1 MSGPH
6 WPRAPDPGP
15 IQGVNRHE
23 QDAEEHSPAEA
34 AWEDQDSE
42 PGPEDE
48 LLELAWQAL
57 DEGDAKR
64 ALAKLQ
70 QLDEDWP
77 ERWIPEAL
85 ARVELGELRRAR
97 AVLEQA
103 EEFEDLGSQPEYL
116 WAKAQ
121 LLLGEWRIGEA
132 RELLERLLEIERGAA
147 PLERLSLVLELE
159 GDFATAE
166 RLLEEAAALDPAF
179 VHAERLAPEEFEAE
193 VEAAVKAL
201 PREFQKGLE
210 NCEVLIDA
218 MPSGWMLDPGD
229 PASTPPD
236 LLGLFVGAPN
246 TEASADENAEL
257 PPRIFLFQRNLE
269 RAAKDRAALREEIRV
284 TLYHE
289 IGHLLGFDEEGV
301 AEMGLE

>member
-1 MSGPH
+1 M
-6 WPRAPDPGP
+6 
-15 IQGVNRHE
+15 NE
-23 QDAEEHSPAEA
+23 QDADEHSPAEA
-34 AWEDQDSE
+34 AWEDQDQE

-48 LLELAWQAL
+48 LLEQAWQAL
-57 DEGDAKR
+57 DAGEAKT
-64 ALAKLQ
+64 ALSKLL

-85 ARVELGELRRAR
+85 ARLELGELRRAR
-97 AVLEQA
+97 SVLAQA

-121 LLLGEWRIGEA
+121 LLLGEWRFAEA
-132 RELLERLLEIERGAA
+132 RELLERLIALERSA
-147 PLERLSLVLELE
+147 PALERLSLVHELE
-159 GDFATAE
+159 GELDSAE
-166 RLLEEAAALDPAF
+166 RLLDEAVALDRSFA
-179 VHAERLAPEEFEAE
+179 HAPRMSAEEFESE
-193 VEAAVKAL
+193 VDAAVQAL
-201 PREFQKGLE
+201 PREFQKALE
-210 NCEVLIDA
+210 SCEVLIDA

-229 PASTPPD
+229 PAATPPD

-246 TEASADENAEL
+246 TEASAEESAEL

-269 RAAKDRAALREEIRV
+269 RGAKDRAALREEIRV

>member
-1 MSGPH
+1 
-6 WPRAPDPGP
+6 
-15 IQGVNRHE
+15 VNE
-23 QDAEEHSPAEA
+23 QDADEHSPAEA
-34 AWEDQDSE
+34 AWEDQDQE

-48 LLELAWQAL
+48 LLEQAWQAL
-57 DEGDAKR
+57 DAGEAKT
-64 ALAKLQ
+64 ALSKLL

-85 ARVELGELRRAR
+85 ARLELGELRRAR
-97 AVLEQA
+97 SVLAQA

-121 LLLGEWRIGEA
+121 LLLGEWRFAEA
-132 RELLERLLEIERGAA
+132 RELLERLLALERSA
-147 PLERLSLVLELE
+147 PALERLSLVHELE
-159 GDFATAE
+159 GELDSAE
-166 RLLEEAAALDPAF
+166 QLLDEAVALDRSFA
-179 VHAERLAPEEFEAE
+179 HAPRMSAEEFESE
-193 VEAAVKAL
+193 VDAAVQAL
-201 PREFQKGLE
+201 PREFQKALE

-229 PASTPPD
+229 PAATPPD

-246 TEASADENAEL
+246 TEASAEESAEL

-269 RAAKDRAALREEIRV
+269 RGAKDRAALREEIRV

>member
-1 MSGPH
+1 VGHYP
-6 WPRAPDPGP
+6 
-15 IQGVNRHE
+15 
-23 QDAEEHSPAEA
+23 QDDHSPAEA

-42 PGPEDE
+42 PGPEAEVLDE
-48 LLELAWQAL
+48 AWAAL
-57 DEGDAKR
+57 DAGDAKR

-85 ARVELGELRRAR
+85 ARLELGELRRAR
-97 AVLEQA
+97 VVLEQA
-103 EEFEDLGSQPEYL
+103 EEFEDLGAQPEYL

-121 LLLGEWRIGEA
+121 LLLGEWRFAEA
-132 RELLERLLEIERGAA
+132 RELLERLLTIERGAA
-147 PLERLSLVLELE
+147 TLERLSLVHDLE
-159 GDFATAE
+159 GDFETAE
-166 RLLEEAAALDPAF
+166 RLLDEAAVLDPQFA
-179 VHAERLAPEEFEAE
+179 HAPRLGQDEFEAE
-193 VEAAVKAL
+193 VESAVKAL
-201 PREFQKGLE
+201 PRDFQKALE

-218 MPSGWMLDPGD
+218 TPSGWMFEAGD
-229 PASTPPD
+229 PASTPPE

-269 RAAKDRAALREEIRV
+269 RAARDRVALREEIRV

-289 IGHLLGFDEEGV
+289 LGHLLGFDEVGV

>member
-1 MSGPH
+1 
-6 WPRAPDPGP
+6 
-15 IQGVNRHE
+15 VNQNE
-23 QDAEEHSPAEA
+23 EGADEHSPAEA
-34 AWEDQDSE
+34 AWEDQDQE

-48 LLELAWQAL
+48 VLDEAWAAL
-57 DEGDAKR
+57 DAGDAKG

-97 AVLEQA
+97 VVLEQA
-103 EEFEDLGSQPEYL
+103 EEFEDLGAQPDYL

-121 LLLGEWRIGEA
+121 LLLGEWRFAEA
-132 RELLERLLEIERGAA
+132 RELLERLLASERSAA
-147 PLERLSLVLELE
+147 ALERLSLVHEME
-159 GDFATAE
+159 GDFATSE
-166 RLLEEAAALDPAF
+166 GLLDEAAALDPQF
-179 VHAERLAPEEFEAE
+179 RHAPRLSPEEFEAE
-193 VEAAVKAL
+193 VEAAVQAL

-210 NCEVLIDA
+210 SCEVLIDA
-218 MPSGWMLDPGD
+218 MPSGWMLEPGD
-229 PASTPPD
+229 PAATPPE

-269 RAAKDRAALREEIRV
+269 RAARDRAALREEIRV

-289 IGHLLGFDEEGV
+289 IGHLLGFDEDGV

>member
-1 MSGPH
+1 VPNY
-6 WPRAPDPGP
+6 P
-15 IQGVNRHE
+15 
-23 QDAEEHSPAEA
+23 QDDHSPAEA

-42 PGPEDE
+42 PGPEAEVLDE
-48 LLELAWQAL
+48 AWQAL
-57 DEGDAKR
+57 DAGDAKR

-85 ARVELGELRRAR
+85 ARLDLGELRRAR
-97 AVLEQA
+97 VVLEQA
-103 EEFEDLGSQPEYL
+103 EEFEDLGAQPEYL

-121 LLLGEWRIGEA
+121 LLLGEWSFAEA
-132 RELLERLLEIERGAA
+132 RELLERLLTIERGAA
-147 PLERLSLVLELE
+147 TLERLSLVHDLE
-159 GDFATAE
+159 GDFETAE
-166 RLLEEAAALDPAF
+166 RLLDEAAALDPQFA
-179 VHAERLAPEEFEAE
+179 HAPRLGQEEFEAE
-193 VEAAVKAL
+193 VESAVKAL
-201 PREFQKGLE
+201 PRDFQKALE

-218 MPSGWMLDPGD
+218 MPSGWMFEAGD
-229 PASTPPD
+229 PASTPPE

-269 RAAKDRAALREEIRV
+269 RAARDRVALREEIRV

-289 IGHLLGFDEEGV
+289 LGHLLGFDEVGV

>member
-1 MSGPH
+1 MDH
-6 WPRAPDPGP
+6 YQHD
-15 IQGVNRHE
+15 
-23 QDAEEHSPAEA
+23 EHSPAEA

-42 PGPEDE
+42 PGPEDAVLDE
-48 LLELAWQAL
+48 AWQAL

-103 EEFEDLGSQPEYL
+103 EEFEDLGAQPDYL

-121 LLLGEWRIGEA
+121 LLLGEWRFDEA
-132 RELLERLLEIERGAA
+132 RELLGKLLTIERTA
-147 PLERLSLVLELE
+147 PVLERLSLVSELE
-159 GDFATAE
+159 GDFETAE
-166 RLLEEAAALDPAF
+166 GLLDEAVSLDPQYA
-179 VHAERLAPEEFEAE
+179 HAPRLSQEEFEAE

-210 NCEVLIDA
+210 SCEVLIDA
-218 MPSGWMLDPGD
+218 MPSGWMLEPGD
-229 PASTPPD
+229 PASTPPE

-289 IGHLLGFDEEGV
+289 IGHLLGFDEVGV

>member
-1 MSGPH
+1 M
-6 WPRAPDPGP
+6 R
-15 IQGVNRHE
+15 GVSQNDQE
-23 QDAEEHSPAEA
+23 EEHSPAEA
-34 AWEDQDSE
+34 AWEDQDQE

-48 LLELAWQAL
+48 VLDEAWEAL
-57 DEGDAKR
+57 DAGDSKR
-64 ALAKLQ
+64 ALSKLE

-85 ARVELGELRRAR
+85 ARVDLGELRRAR

-103 EEFEDLGSQPEYL
+103 EQFEDLGTQPEYL

-121 LLLGEWRIGEA
+121 LLLCEWRFGEA
-132 RELLERLLEIERGAA
+132 RELLGKLLTMERTA
-147 PLERLSLVLELE
+147 PVLERLSLVAEME
-159 GDFATAE
+159 GDFETAE
-166 RLLEEAAALDPAF
+166 GMLDEAIALDPHFA
-179 VHAERLAPEEFEAE
+179 HAPRLSQEEFEAE

-218 MPSGWMLDPGD
+218 MPSGWMLEPGD
-229 PASTPPD
+229 PASTPPE

-269 RAAKDRAALREEIRV
+269 RAARDRVALREEIRV

>member
-1 MSGPH
+1 MTH
-6 WPRAPDPGP
+6 DE
-15 IQGVNRHE
+15 QGA
-23 QDAEEHSPAEA
+23 DEHSPAEA
-34 AWEDQDSE
+34 AWEDQDQE

-48 LLELAWQAL
+48 VLDEAWAAL
-57 DEGDAKR
+57 DAGDAKR

-85 ARVELGELRRAR
+85 ARLELGELRRAR
-97 AVLEQA
+97 VVLEQA
-103 EEFEDLGSQPEYL
+103 EEFEDLGSQPDYL

-121 LLLGEWRIGEA
+121 LLLGEWRFAEA
-132 RELLERLLEIERGAA
+132 RELLERLLASERSAA
-147 PLERLSLVLELE
+147 ALERLSLVHEME
-159 GDFATAE
+159 GDFATSE
-166 RLLEEAAALDPAF
+166 CLLDEAATLDPQF
-179 VHAERLAPEEFEAE
+179 RHAPRLSPEEFEAE
-193 VEAAVKAL
+193 VEAAVQAL

-210 NCEVLIDA
+210 SCEVLIDA
-218 MPSGWMLDPGD
+218 MPSGWMLEPGD
-229 PASTPPD
+229 PAATPPE

-269 RAAKDRAALREEIRV
+269 RAARDRAALREEIRV

-289 IGHLLGFDEEGV
+289 IGHLLGFDEDGV